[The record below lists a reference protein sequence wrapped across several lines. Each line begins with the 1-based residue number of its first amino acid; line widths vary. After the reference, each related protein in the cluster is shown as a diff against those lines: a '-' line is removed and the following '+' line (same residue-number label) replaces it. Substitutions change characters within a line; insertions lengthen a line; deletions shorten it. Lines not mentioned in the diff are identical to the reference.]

1 LDGQDVL
8 AWCRG
13 QADVSEE
20 RPFGPETIVFK
31 RNGKM
36 FLTLPAE
43 HTPAR
48 MTLKNDPNL
57 AEALREQYPA
67 IQPGYHMNKRHWS
80 TIALDGSVPGNTLQ
94 QLVEDAYGLVGPKR
108 RGAATPD

>member
-1 LDGQDVL
+1 MDGRDVL

-31 RNGKM
+31 RDGKM
-36 FLTLPAE
+36 FLALPAE
-43 HTPAR
+43 ERPDR
-48 MTLKNDPNL
+48 VTLKNDPNL

-67 IQPGYHMNKRHWS
+67 ITPGYHMNKRHWS
-80 TIALDGSVPGNTLQ
+80 TIALDGSVPDATLR
-94 QLVEDAYGLVGPKR
+94 QLVEDAWALVGPKR
-108 RGAATPD
+108 RRPATPD